1 MITRLPATVRQ
12 TVRPIVNTLEANLVM
27 LLKMVKRFLFL
38 ALCGTWISG
47 CSILQTQLFCD
58 ECAVRD
64 CHAVWF
70 AGLLE
75 EDIQKLDQV
84 LADDVTLSF
93 PNGSLWEKSDFL
105 DVLRS
110 GELKY
115 NTVDEEEEKIRL
127 YGRVAIVNGMATL
140 QYTYGGESD
149 EERLRYTAVYVRS
162 ARDCKMVA
170 WHSTDRG
177 NR

>member
-1 MITRLPATVRQ
+1 VDS
-12 TVRPIVNTLEANLVM
+12 VEANLGM
-27 LLKMVKRFLFL
+27 LLKIVERFLFL
-38 ALCGTWISG
+38 ALCGAWISG
-47 CSILQTQLFCD
+47 CSILRNQPFCD

-93 PNGSLWEKSDFL
+93 PDGSLWKKSDFL

-110 GELKY
+110 GELEY
-115 NTVDEEEEKIRL
+115 DAVDEEEEKVRL
-127 YGRVAIVNGMATL
+127 HDRVAVVNGMATL
-140 QYTYGGESD
+140 QYTYRGESD
-149 EERLRYTAVYVRS
+149 EESLRYTAVYVRPV
-162 ARDCKMVA
+162 RDCKMVA

>member
-1 MITRLPATVRQ
+1 VDSVEAS
-12 TVRPIVNTLEANLVM
+12 LEM
-27 LLKMVKRFLFL
+27 LLKIVKRFLCL
-38 ALCGTWISG
+38 TLCGAWISG
-47 CSILQTQLFCD
+47 CSILQNQPFCD
-58 ECAVRD
+58 ECAVRN

-84 LADDVTLSF
+84 LANDATLSF
-93 PNGSLWEKSDFL
+93 PDGSLWEKSHFL

-115 NTVDEEEEKIRL
+115 DTVDEEEETVRL
-127 YGRVAIVNGMATL
+127 YGRVAVVNGMATL

-149 EERLRYTAVYVRS
+149 EERLRYTAVY
-162 ARDCKMVA
+162 ARPARGCKMVA

>member
-1 MITRLPATVRQ
+1 VDS
-12 TVRPIVNTLEANLVM
+12 VEANLEM
-27 LLKMVKRFLFL
+27 LLKIVKRFLCL
-38 ALCGTWISG
+38 ALCGAWISG
-47 CSILQTQLFCD
+47 CSILQNQPLCD

-75 EDIQKLDQV
+75 EDIQKLDKV

-93 PNGSLWEKSDFL
+93 PDGSLWEKSDFL

-115 NTVDEEEEKIRL
+115 DAVDEEEEKVRL
-127 YGRVAIVNGMATL
+127 YDHVAVVNGIATL

-149 EERLRYTAVYVRS
+149 EERLRYTAVYVRP